1 MDMFGRG
8 PRTAV
13 ALVAM
18 ALATLC
24 SAARADEDGPPKHGV
39 RLGLATQRISDT
51 WREKNSYRAS
61 GVLVIGV
68 DPAGRAAKGGIT
80 TGDVLVSVAGRTL
93 REPSDLGYAERALQP
108 DEPVAVVLARD
119 NGHSIK
125 MFEIAAVTD
134 AGPGVSPTS
143 TAALATPAA
152 ASTSATDPPAA
163 APESASSSFITDA
176 APFGSAPSTTAAD
189 GKVATSVEP
198 AAAVIIARGSYD
210 DSAAVEKGPT
220 GAAEL
225 GVRAQPLTADLATAL
240 GAEGVE
246 GVLVLEVTKE
256 SPADHAGLRAGDI
269 IFKIGDQ
276 PVKDL
281 ESLDQAV
288 IAATNPAAIN
298 MLRRGDQQMVLAPLE
313 GHAAP
318 GAAAAPAAV
327 ATPADQ
333 QQVINELQSE
343 VATLKKELA
352 DLKEQI
358 AKLVQESAK
367 K

>member
-8 PRTAV
+8 SRTAV
-13 ALVAM
+13 TLVAM

-24 SAARADEDGPPKHGV
+24 SAAHADEDGPPKHVV
-39 RLGLATQRISDT
+39 RLGLATQRISDA

-80 TGDVLVSVAGRTL
+80 TGDVLVSVGGRTL
-93 REPSDLGYAERALQP
+93 REPSDLGYAERTLEP

-119 NGHSIK
+119 GGHSIK
-125 MFEIAAVTD
+125 MFEIAPTTD
-134 AGPGVSPTS
+134 AGPGVSSTS
-143 TAALATPAA
+143 TAALATPAPV
-152 ASTSATDPPAA
+152 STSTTDAPAVAT
-163 APESASSSFITDA
+163 ESASSSFIMDT
-176 APFGSAPSTTAAD
+176 APFGSAPSTAAAD
-189 GKVATSVEP
+189 GKVATSIEP
-198 AAAVIIARGSYD
+198 ATGVVIARAYE
-210 DSAAVEKGPT
+210 DSDAVEKPAKS
-220 GAAEL
+220 GAQEL
-225 GVRAQPLTADLATAL
+225 GVRAQPLTPDLATAL

-256 SPADHAGLRAGDI
+256 SPGDHAGLRAGDI

-281 ESLDQAV
+281 ATLDQAV
-288 IAATNPAAIN
+288 VAATNPAAIN

-313 GHAAP
+313 GHPGPASATAAT
-318 GAAAAPAAV
+318 AATA
-327 ATPADQ
+327 ADQ
-333 QQVINELQSE
+333 QVVINELQNE

-352 DLKEQI
+352 DLREQI
-358 AKLVQESAK
+358 AKLVQDSAK

>member
-1 MDMFGRG
+1 MKLDDG
-8 PRTAV
+8 V
-13 ALVAM
+13 
-18 ALATLC
+18 
-24 SAARADEDGPPKHGV
+24 SAAA
-39 RLGLATQRISDT
+39 A
-51 WREKNSYRAS
+51 AS
-61 GVLVIGV
+61 V
-68 DPAGRAAKGGIT
+68 T
-80 TGDVLVSVAGRTL
+80 TID
-93 REPSDLGYAERALQP
+93 
-108 DEPVAVVLARD
+108 
-119 NGHSIK
+119 
-125 MFEIAAVTD
+125 
-134 AGPGVSPTS
+134 
-143 TAALATPAA
+143 PAA
-152 ASTSATDPPAA
+152 AATPQ
-163 APESASSSFITDA
+163 SSSFITDSSS
-176 APFGSAPSTTAAD
+176 FGNAPSAAAAAD
-189 GKVATSVEP
+189 DKVATSVEP
-198 AAAVIIARGSYD
+198 AAAVIIARAD
-210 DSAAVEKGPT
+210 TDSAAITKSAST
-220 GAAEL
+220 KSGAEEL
-225 GVRAQPLTADLATAL
+225 GVRAQTLTPDLATAL
-240 GAEGVE
+240 GAEGTE
-246 GVLVLEVTKE
+246 GVLVLEVAKE

-318 GAAAAPAAV
+318 GAAAAAAAV

>member
-108 DEPVAVVLARD
+108 DEPVAVVMARD

-143 TAALATPAA
+143 TAAL
-152 ASTSATDPPAA
+152 SATDPPAA

-189 GKVATSVEP
+189 DKVATSVEP
-198 AAAVIIARGSYD
+198 AAAVIIARGSYE
-210 DSAAVEKGPT
+210 DSAAVDNGPT

-318 GAAAAPAAV
+318 GAAAAAAV